1 MKSDGPHIRLV
12 LWRAEKAMATVDKE
26 SIAATGLGFS
36 DFAVLEALYHK
47 GPLPVNTIGR
57 KVLLT
62 SGSISTAV
70 QRLERR
76 GLLLRRQDPADGRVF
91 RVELTAEGRELIA
104 DVFDRH
110 RLSLDAVTSELEPEE
125 RRELVRLLKKL
136 GRRAE
141 AMRGRL
147 PDTNA
152 PP

>member
-12 LWRAEKAMATVDKE
+12 LWRAEKAMATVDRE

-36 DFAVLEALYHK
+36 DFAMLEALYHK
-47 GPLPVNTIGR
+47 GPLPVNAIGR

-76 GLLLRRQDPADGRVF
+76 GLVRRRQDPADGRVF
-91 RVELTAEGRELIA
+91 RVDLTAGGRKLIA
-104 DVFDRH
+104 GLFERH
-110 RLSLDAVTSELEPEE
+110 RANLDAVAENLAPEE

-136 GRRAE
+136 GLRAE

-147 PDTNA
+147 PGADH